1 MNVWFDPVAAIVVVF
16 GSESKANPWA
26 LTNAE
31 TEYETDYFKEGILSR

>member
-1 MNVWFDPVAAIVVVF
+1 MNVWFDPVAAFVVLF

-31 TEYETDYFKEGILSR
+31 TEYETVHFIEGIVSR

>member
-1 MNVWFDPVAAIVVVF
+1 MNVWFDPVAAIVLLF
-16 GSESKANPWA
+16 GSESKANPWT